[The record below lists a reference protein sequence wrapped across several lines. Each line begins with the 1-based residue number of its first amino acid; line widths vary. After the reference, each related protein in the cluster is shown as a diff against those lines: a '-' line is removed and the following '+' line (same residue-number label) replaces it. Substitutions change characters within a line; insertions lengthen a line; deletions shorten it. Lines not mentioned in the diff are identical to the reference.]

1 MLRTEAVVAPHVSP
15 GVLPQVVAQSALL
28 ELTAL
33 ELEERVTEELEENP
47 ALELDDETL
56 PPLDYMPA
64 PRISRSAVSYDSS
77 DSYDTWANLADGYT
91 LKDDLKQQFR
101 AQNGNGNYPVA
112 ELLIEAINEDGYLT
126 ISVGEAAEQL
136 AVDYRLVELTL
147 QAIHEL
153 SPQGLGARDLC
164 ECLRLQ
170 LGALDSRQ
178 IPDGV
183 EAIVDNMAYLTSRS
197 SVGGSNPSCV
207 EELRGL
213 TKLSGPQIQRA
224 LDFIR
229 KRLCPY
235 PGRAF
240 QCPWSGAGQVKQYAY
255 PDVVLA
261 LGHGDQISILIPQ
274 SERLAM
280 RVNAAYKRLDDDLR
294 TNSVR
299 TRDESLKEA
308 RRLVRMARQFIDNLT
323 RRYRTMY
330 KVMAAIVEEQKDFI
344 VNGPAY
350 LQPLSKKGIAAGL
363 GYHEATVCRATKDK
377 YVLMPDGRLEKVDMF
392 FDDALPAK
400 SMIRRLVNSEDK
412 SAPLS
417 DRRLQEELAGRGF
430 ELARRTV
437 TKYRLQLDVPP
448 ASQRRAA

>member
-1 MLRTEAVVAPHVSP
+1 MLRTAAVVAPHVSP
-15 GVLPQVVAQSALL
+15 SVLPQVVAQSALL
-28 ELTAL
+28 ELSAL
-33 ELEERVTEELEENP
+33 ELEERVAEELEENP
-47 ALELDDETL
+47 ALELDHETL

-64 PRISRSAVSYDSS
+64 PRIRRSAVSYDSS
-77 DSYDTWANLADGYT
+77 DSYDIWTNLADGYT

-101 AQNGNGNYPVA
+101 AQNGHGDYSVA
-112 ELLIEAINEDGYLT
+112 EFLIEAINEDGYLT
-126 ISVGEAAEQL
+126 ISVDEAAEQL
-136 AVDYRLVELTL
+136 AVDYRLVERTL
-147 QAIHEL
+147 QAIQKL
-153 SPQGLGARDLC
+153 SPHGLGARDLC

-170 LGALDSRQ
+170 LGALDPRH

-183 EAIVDNMAYLTSRS
+183 EAIIDNMAYLTSRS
-197 SVGGSNPSCV
+197 SVGGSHTASV
-207 EELRGL
+207 EELRSL

-229 KRLCPY
+229 KRLFPY

-240 QCPWSGAGQVKQYAY
+240 QCSWTGAGKANQYVY
-255 PDVVLA
+255 PDVILSLA
-261 LGHGDQISILIPQ
+261 HGDRITISVPQ

-280 RVNAAYKRLDDDLR
+280 RVNAAYRRLDDDLR
-294 TNSVR
+294 SNSVR

-308 RRLVRMARQFIDNLT
+308 RRLVRTARQFIDNLK

-330 KVMAAIVEEQKDFI
+330 KVMAAVVEEQEQFI
-344 VNGPAY
+344 VKGPAY
-350 LQPLSKKGIAAGL
+350 LHPLSKKEIAADL
-363 GYHEATVCRATKDK
+363 GYHEATICRATKDK
-377 YVLMPDGRLEKVDMF
+377 YVLMPDGRLEEIDIF

-430 ELARRTV
+430 DLARRTV
-437 TKYRLQLDVPP
+437 TKYRLQLEVPP
-448 ASQRRAA
+448 ANQRRAA